1 MKYLILALIPSIS
14 LATVKP
20 EVPPATTAT
29 SSSEASSSALS
40 VSGAHATGGHGG
52 NATGGQAVSGGSFS
66 SNAVNITEQRQV
78 PGVAQGSF
86 AIQGCQS
93 AGNAGGSNVGGSA
106 FLGFGYTS
114 AECYSFMLAQAYAAV
129 GQQKTACDVL
139 NSTKAAKRAEKRGVT
154 LPDCAQLAP
163 QVAVIASQKPS
174 ESAVEAS
181 KPQECASK
189 DHVTETVTK
198 GFKLCASK

>member
-20 EVPPATTAT
+20 EVPAPTNVQTQEQSQIQSQFQTQHTT
-29 SSSEASSSALS
+29 SSAYA
-40 VSGAHATGGHGG
+40 AQDANQA
-52 NATGGQAVSGGSFS
+52 NAQSLT
-66 SNAVNITEQRQV
+66 VNEVRQT
-78 PGVAQGSF
+78 PGMAQGSF

-163 QVAVIASQKPS
+163 QVAVITSQKPS
-174 ESAVEAS
+174 ESAVEVS

-189 DHVTETVTK
+189 DHVTDTVTK